1 MAADGKFGM
10 NTDCDFY
17 KLDYETLA
25 VTPYAVYGE
34 AIGSSVGCDVRH
46 GGGQAFKMDGDVL
59 YFISTRFDGAGL
71 YKLEDGTVSPSS
83 CATAASTALTAK
95 TAKCSSARSGI

>member
-25 VTPYAVYGE
+25 VTHFNDAMLRGKYVAQP
-34 AIGSSVGCDVRH
+34 DP
-46 GGGQAFKMDGDVL
+46 
-59 YFISTRFDGAGL
+59 ST
-71 YKLEDGTVSPSS
+71 SPR
-83 CATAASTALTAK
+83 ATTRCTAL
-95 TAKCSSARSGI
+95 S